1 MTLAGLK
8 IVQPYMMEF
17 TTCEKHPHW
26 MEVLLACG
34 ITWFHFSLI
43 VVSQDVSKC
52 QFVWGKLVML
62 ESEEVGKGIE
72 GLYKPFKMKNI
83 CLLLVSFLNC
93 DWKWAWSLSKAHK
106 YVFS

>member
-52 QFVWGKLVML
+52 QFV
-62 ESEEVGKGIE
+62 
-72 GLYKPFKMKNI
+72 
-83 CLLLVSFLNC
+83 
-93 DWKWAWSLSKAHK
+93 
-106 YVFS
+106 